1 MAADDAGERTE
12 EPTPRRLQEA
22 RKEGNIPNSRD
33 LTAAIALLGTL
44 LLLKVFG
51 GGIFEAMLSM
61 TQAIGESFSPAPDAL
76 GPWIGRVAT
85 TAMRVVLPLLL
96 FMMLLTAG
104 GSAVQ
109 AGVPVSLTRLKPKLD
124 KLNPVNGIKRLFKLD
139 SLTRVGMGVLKMI
152 LIAAVAYLTI
162 MGDINTVLSAGTTGP
177 RGAFDM
183 ACTLM
188 YKLALRMALILLL
201 LALLDFVYQRWN
213 WRRQIKMT
221 KQEVKDE
228 LKNMEGDPK
237 TRHRRRQTQLQLAMQ
252 RMSVQVPKSDVVVT
266 NPTEYAVAIQYDES
280 TMSAPRVN
288 AKGKDL
294 LALRIRQIAQQHGIP
309 IVQRPPLARAL
320 YATVD
325 VGQEVPPA
333 FYRAVAEVLAYVYQL
348 TGVKS

>member
-1 MAADDAGERTE
+1 M
-12 EPTPRRLQEA
+12 
-22 RKEGNIPNSRD
+22 
-33 LTAAIALLGTL
+33 TA
-44 LLLKVFG
+44 
-51 GGIFEAMLSM
+51 
-61 TQAIGESFSPAPDAL
+61 AIGESPSPVPGAL
-76 GPWIGRVAT
+76 GPCVWRVAS

-96 FMMLLTAG
+96 FMMLITAG

-124 KLNPVNGIKRLFKLD
+124 KLNPVNGIKRLFRLD
-139 SLTRVGMGVLKMI
+139 SLTRLGMGVLKMI
-152 LIAAVAYLTI
+152 LVGAVACLTI
-162 MGDINTVLSAGTTGP
+162 VEDINTVLSAGAAGP
-177 RGAFDM
+177 RGVFDM

-188 YKLALRMALILLL
+188 YKLALRMAVVLLI
-201 LALLDFVYQRWN
+201 LALLDFIYQRWN

-237 TRHRRRQTQLQLAMQ
+237 TRHRRRHAQLQLAMQ
-252 RMSVQVPKSDVVVT
+252 RMGVQVPKSDVVVT
-266 NPTEYAVAIQYDES
+266 NPTEYAVAIQYDQA

-320 YATVD
+320 YATVEP
-325 VGQEVPPA
+325 GQEIPPA